1 VQASNDGHRFQ
12 MLRPPPQDLA
22 PDVSSEFLVFN
33 PRSEPMI
40 AGIPSE
46 RKSNIFRSHNS
57 ACVNSWYFVTCTLQ
71 IRVEFSARCLSSPRW
86 YLTYAQILS

>member
-1 VQASNDGHRFQ
+1 
-12 MLRPPPQDLA
+12 
-22 PDVSSEFLVFN
+22 
-33 PRSEPMI
+33 MI